1 MCLLEDAICRNDRQ
15 INTTIVFAF
24 LMNTSKVTTKNA
36 DLIKFFSVITHFVLF
51 SRNFFGVLKFQK
63 GE

>member
-36 DLIKFFSVITHFVLF
+36 DLIKFFSVITVLF
-51 SRNFFGVLKFQK
+51 SNFDHDKRP
-63 GE
+63 